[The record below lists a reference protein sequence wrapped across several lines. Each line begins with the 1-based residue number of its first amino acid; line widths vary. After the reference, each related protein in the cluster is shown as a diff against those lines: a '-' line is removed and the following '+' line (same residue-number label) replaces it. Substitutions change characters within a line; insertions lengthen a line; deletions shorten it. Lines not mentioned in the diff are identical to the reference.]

1 MLLSAFFDL
10 YVYNSTAGFPEYVCA
25 YLFVYFANTKL
36 KCLLLFV
43 VIVEK
48 INNLFLLFLVTD
60 FIASSS
66 DFNMDTASKNIFFS
80 DFRTF
85 GLYQKFRFVARP

>member
-36 KCLLLFV
+36 KKCLLLFV
-43 VIVEK
+43 VVI
-48 INNLFLLFLVTD
+48 ILYS
-60 FIASSS
+60 IA
-66 DFNMDTASKNIFFS
+66 
-80 DFRTF
+80 
-85 GLYQKFRFVARP
+85 L

>member
-43 VIVEK
+43 VIV
-48 INNLFLLFLVTD
+48 VMCY
-60 FIASSS
+60 SR
-66 DFNMDTASKNIFFS
+66 KN
-80 DFRTF
+80 
-85 GLYQKFRFVARP
+85 K